1 MTRGRSRQDER
12 RILSGQLASLHSVKE
27 GGGGSRHQGYEKN
40 SVKSLGYV
48 GCGTNGTIRTNLGN
62 NNYYE

>member
-27 GGGGSRHQGYEKN
+27 GGGGVSASR
-40 SVKSLGYV
+40 
-48 GCGTNGTIRTNLGN
+48 I
-62 NNYYE
+62 